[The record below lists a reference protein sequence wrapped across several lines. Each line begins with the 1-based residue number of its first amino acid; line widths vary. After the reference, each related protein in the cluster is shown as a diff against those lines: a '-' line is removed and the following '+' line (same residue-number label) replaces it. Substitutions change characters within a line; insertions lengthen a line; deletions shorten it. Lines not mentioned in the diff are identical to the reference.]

1 MIICNIELG
10 ILHHSIIIVNKEENA
25 VIMRT
30 EVVFSEIPQ
39 TIIELTEQFDI
50 DTIHIIGATQIKEEI
65 IEKITHLS
73 REKEFIFS

>member
-30 EVVFSEIPQ
+30 EVVFSKIPQ
-39 TIIELTEQFDI
+39 TIIELAEQFDI
-50 DTIHIIGATQIKEEI
+50 DTVHIIGVTQIKEEI

>member
-39 TIIELTEQFDI
+39 TIIELAEQFDI
-50 DTIHIIGATQIKEEI
+50 NTIHIIGATQIKEEI

>member
-10 ILHHSIIIVNKEENA
+10 VLHHSIIIVNKEENA

-39 TIIELTEQFDI
+39 TIIELTEQFYI

>member
-39 TIIELTEQFDI
+39 TIIELAEQFDI
-50 DTIHIIGATQIKEEI
+50 DTIHIIGVTQIKEEI

>member
-39 TIIELTEQFDI
+39 TIIELANKFDI
-50 DTIHIIGATQIKEEI
+50 DTIHIIGVTQIKEEI

>member
-39 TIIELTEQFDI
+39 TIIELAEQFDI
-50 DTIHIIGATQIKEEI
+50 DTVHIIGVTQIKEEI

>member
-39 TIIELTEQFDI
+39 TIIELADKFDI
-50 DTIHIIGATQIKEEI
+50 DTIHIIGVTQIKEEI

>member
-10 ILHHSIIIVNKEENA
+10 ILHHSIIIVNKEEHA

-39 TIIELTEQFDI
+39 TIIELAEQFDI
-50 DTIHIIGATQIKEEI
+50 DTIHIIGTTQIKEEI

>member
-10 ILHHSIIIVNKEENA
+10 VLHHSIIIVNKEENA

>member
-10 ILHHSIIIVNKEENA
+10 ILHHSIIIINKEENA

-39 TIIELTEQFDI
+39 TIIELADRFNI
-50 DTIHIIGATQIKEEI
+50 DTIHIIGVTQIKEEI

-73 REKEFIFS
+73 REREFIFS